1 MFLQICNK
9 QNYIFSLGF
18 ILKIFLK
25 YSDHLRNRKQENIS
39 LLSSTPKPLFTNGCY
54 YMTSF
59 VSVHKHAKKELGQ
72 YPWVQLQFEM
82 QFNPNNLSKTLKLTV
97 IWSVTFSKNS
107 TKSIRLFALDFYE
120 VIVDE
125 AEGS

>member
-1 MFLQICNK
+1 MFLQISNK

-18 ILKIFLK
+18 ILKIF
-25 YSDHLRNRKQENIS
+25 
-39 LLSSTPKPLFTNGCY
+39 LFTNGCY